1 MLKRIVSIA
10 IECLF
15 DLGVTVIYATLAGLV
30 IGAVTLS
37 DGGLASL
44 LPALAYAALLPLA
57 VLILILGDAAMRALA
72 EAREARRRSVRSA
85 RRFPG
90 AAHSALR

>member
-1 MLKRIVSIA
+1 MMKRFVSIA
-10 IECLF
+10 VECLL

-57 VLILILGDAAMRALA
+57 VLILVCVDAAIRALA
-72 EAREARRRSVRSA
+72 EGRQTRRRRN
-85 RRFPG
+85 RFPG
-90 AAHSALR
+90 AARAVLR